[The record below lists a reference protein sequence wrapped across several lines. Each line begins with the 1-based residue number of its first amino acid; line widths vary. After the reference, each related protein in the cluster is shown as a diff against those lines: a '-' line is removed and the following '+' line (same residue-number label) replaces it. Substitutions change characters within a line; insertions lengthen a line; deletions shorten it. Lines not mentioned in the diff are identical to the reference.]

1 MFIGDLLKKRRHMVE
16 IRVLQ
21 KKGAISKAESYLL
34 PKQGLNL
41 LTSHYVVSPNRLLMN
56 YMTV

>member
-1 MFIGDLLKKRRHMVE
+1 MVE

-21 KKGAISKAESYLL
+21 EKKKKGAISKAESYLP

-41 LTSHYVVSPNRLLMN
+41 LTSHYTVSPNRLFMKYATL
-56 YMTV
+56 